1 MCNNFTW
8 NKERASLSKLE
19 AGGEYFVREA
29 FVFLFQRTAYDTRKF
44 PKSSFAQIFFCVD
57 ASCLPF
63 YRIPVWFHIGAQPK
77 SNGK

>member
-19 AGGEYFVREA
+19 AGAEYFVRAA

-44 PKSSFAQIFFCVD
+44 PKSSFVQIFFVD

-63 YRIPVWFHIGAQPK
+63 YRILRLVSYWCTA
-77 SNGK
+77 